1 LILPSIT
8 QSTVG
13 VGYQGT
19 VPPGTSKPQETDE
32 ERENW
37 HHLLRADSYGAVLV
51 LLLALFMVPAI
62 TPDTQFWRVVIIVV
76 AILSVLTSLHTSRV
90 PRWLFGAACVGSA
103 IALVGVLWQPQVTN
117 IEAVGYLLIGLLLL
131 AAPVAILNRIVRHH
145 HVTVRTLL
153 GAIDVYLQ
161 LGIAFSFVYR
171 TIEHFDPGSY
181 SGAGPMDGTALAYFS
196 FVTLATLGYGDIV
209 PTTQLARNLAVLETV
224 IGQVFLVVVVA
235 RVVTTLG
242 HQREFTPARDRRRMG
257 KERGE

>member
-1 LILPSIT
+1 VT
-8 QSTVG
+8 E
-13 VGYQGT
+13 
-19 VPPGTSKPQETDE
+19 TSKPQESDE

-51 LLLALFMVPAI
+51 LLLTLFMVPAI
-62 TPDTQFWRVVIIVV
+62 TPDDRLWRVVIVV
-76 AILSVLTSLHTSRV
+76 LAVLSVLASLHTSRV
-90 PRWLFGAACVGSA
+90 PAWLFGSACVGSA
-103 IALVGVLWQPQVTN
+103 VALVGVLWQPQVTN
-117 IEAVGYLLIGLLLL
+117 IEAVGYLLIGLLLI
-131 AAPVAILNRIVRHH
+131 AAPLAILNRIVRHQ

-171 TIEHFDPGSY
+171 TIEHFEPGSY
-181 SGAGPMDGTALAYFS
+181 SGAGPMDGSALAYFS

-209 PTTQLARNLAVLETV
+209 PTTQLARNLAVLETI

-242 HQREFTPARDRRRMG
+242 HMREVAPTKERRRMG
-257 KERGE
+257 RERDL